1 MNHTS
6 IKLGPKK
13 EDQLGQKLRLWIN
26 GDPKISTRQISQIDE
41 GFPKKEERRDKQ
53 SGVDVEYGELDHSIQ
68 DIKERVAEF
77 EELKEGEEQKQKKQK
92 AAMEKMRRQATEKL
106 SETKKRKAT
115 LEDPDTDDKILP
127 GKKEKS
133 TSMVDVV
140 QQTIELKK
148 WHQEHDDEIKKRE
161 LDLRAS
167 EMQQQ

>member
-6 IKLGPKK
+6 RKLGPKK

-26 GDPKISTRQISQIDE
+26 GDPKISTRKISQIDE

-68 DIKERVAEF
+68 DIKERVAEI
-77 EELKEGEEQKQKKQK
+77 EELKEGEEQNQKKEK

-115 LEDPDTDDKILP
+115 
-127 GKKEKS
+127 
-133 TSMVDVV
+133 
-140 QQTIELKK
+140 
-148 WHQEHDDEIKKRE
+148 
-161 LDLRAS
+161 
-167 EMQQQ
+167 

>member
-1 MNHTS
+1 M
-6 IKLGPKK
+6 
-13 EDQLGQKLRLWIN
+13 RLWIN
-26 GDPKISTRQISQIDE
+26 GEPNISTRKISQIDE

-77 EELKEGEEQKQKKQK
+77 EELKEGEDQKQKKEK

-115 LEDPDTDDKILP
+115 LEDPDTDDKISP

-148 WHQEHDDEIKKRE
+148 WNMMMK
-161 LDLRAS
+161 
-167 EMQQQ
+167 